1 MFFNRLSQWL
11 SFKES
16 SCNAGDVA
24 GVTGSI
30 PESRRSS
37 GEGNGIPLQYSC
49 LGNPVDR
56 GAYSGVA
63 KRVRQKVVT
72 KQQQQIYLFD
82 FYLR

>member
-1 MFFNRLSQWL
+1 MFFNRLSRWL
-11 SFKES
+11 SCKES
-16 SCNAGDVA
+16 SFSAGDVA
-24 GVTGSI
+24 GITVSI
-30 PESRRSS
+30 PESRRCP
-37 GEGNGIPLQYSC
+37 GEGIGIPPQYSC

-82 FYLR
+82 FYL